1 MGRLTLFL
9 PELRDT
15 ILRYDEA
22 DEEVEGVV
30 VVDDLPTAKQI
41 LRNRFTILLAEVN
54 KLKLKDI
61 T

>member
-41 LRNRFTILLAEVN
+41 LRNRFTLLLAEID

>member
-41 LRNRFTILLAEVN
+41 LRNRFTILLAEVD